1 MDNMMPT
8 NDNADMMKNA
18 IGAIVATR
26 SLKIRFAIGTWLPF
40 HLIGTH
46 FGQLKSNSNC
56 DG

>member
-1 MDNMMPT
+1 MIPT
-8 NDNADMMKNA
+8 NDSADMMKNA

-26 SLKIRFAIGTWLPF
+26 SLKIRLAMGTWLPF
-40 HLIGTH
+40 HFTGTH